1 MENNIYKS
9 VAENMLKATLLGEG
23 DSFCLDMLEKGKR
36 AQMGETRQWKGGTY
50 RRTPNGWERVRDNK
64 GGGSSEKPSPKEESS
79 KKPDSVMD
87 ELEEEDRALKQKDR
101 TGKQKK
107 DSADMD
113 NNVGEK
119 PKKDSADM
127 ENRVSEKPS
136 GQGKESSQKKDKPN
150 ADPKKFLEEVKKV
163 NPSFTDSDKIKM
175 WNDGDKWDVY
185 YGNEKVGRMDKNLLA
200 PEVAGMMGWWK
211 DAPEKYQDKEPEDMK
226 QERQNEFDDNDGYR
240 EEFYMDSGNRQIA
253 RKLADLITDRGNK
266 FLNDGKVGALDKML
280 IEPIMRGGGAVAIK
294 VYNRK
299 GDKDILIDK
308 LTANDLDRAGLY
320 IDDFDPMVSEKWPEP
335 FEDHM
340 VRVQGGKIR

>member
-23 DSFCLDMLEKGKR
+23 DGFCLDVLEKGKR

-64 GGGSSEKPSPKEESS
+64 GGGSSEKPSPKEENS

-87 ELEEEDRALKQKDR
+87 EVEEEDRALKQKDVDK
-101 TGKQKK
+101 KQKK
-107 DSADMD
+107 DSANGD
-113 NNVGEK
+113 NN
-119 PKKDSADM
+119 
-127 ENRVSEKPS
+127 VSEKPGS
-136 GQGKESSQKKDKPN
+136 SSQKKNKPN
-150 ADPKKFLEEVKKV
+150 ADPKKFLEEVKKI
-163 NPSFTDSDKIKM
+163 NPSFTDSDEIKM
-175 WNDGDKWDVY
+175 WDDGDKWAVY
-185 YGNEKVGRMDKNLLA
+185 YGTEEVGRMDKNLLA

-240 EEFYMDSGNRQIA
+240 EEFYMDSGNGQIA
-253 RKLADLITDRGNK
+253 RKLADLINDRGNK

-280 IEPIMRGGGAVAIK
+280 IEPVMRGGGAVAIK

-320 IDDFDPMVSEKWPEP
+320 IDDFDPMMGEKWPEP

>member
-79 KKPDSVMD
+79 KKPNSVMD

-101 TGKQKK
+101 AGKQKK

-119 PKKDSADM
+119 P
-127 ENRVSEKPS
+127 S
-136 GQGKESSQKKDKPN
+136 GQGKESSQKKNKPN

-185 YGNEKVGRMDKNLLA
+185 YGTEKVGRMDKNLLA

-211 DAPEKYQDKEPEDMK
+211 DAPAKYQDNEPEDMK
-226 QERQNEFDDNDGYR
+226 EERQSAFLDNNDYL
-240 EEFYMDSGNRQIA
+240 EEFYMNPDNRKMA
-253 RKLADLITDRGNK
+253 RKLADLISDRGNK

-320 IDDFDPMVSEKWPEP
+320 IDDFDPMMGDKWPEP

>member
-9 VAENMLKATLLGEG
+9 VAANMLRAKLLGEE

-50 RRTPNGWERVRDNK
+50 RRTANGWERVRDNK
-64 GGGSSEKPSPKEESS
+64 GGGSSEKPSPKKENP

-87 ELEEEDRALKQKDR
+87 ELEEENRALKQKDADK
-101 TGKQKK
+101 KQKK
-107 DSADMD
+107 DSADGD
-113 NNVGEK
+113 NNV
-119 PKKDSADM
+119 
-127 ENRVSEKPS
+127 SERPGS
-136 GQGKESSQKKDKPN
+136 SSQKKNKPN

-175 WNDGDKWDVY
+175 WDDGDKWSVY
-185 YGNEKVGRMDKNLLA
+185 YGTEEVGRMDKNLLA

-211 DAPEKYQDKEPEDMK
+211 DAPEKYQDREPEDLK

-240 EEFYMDSGNRQIA
+240 EEFYMNSENRKIA
-253 RKLADLITDRGNK
+253 RKLADLISDRGNK
-266 FLNDGKVGALDKML
+266 FLNDGKVGALDNML
-280 IEPIMRGGGAVAIK
+280 IEPVMRGGGAVAIK
-294 VYNRK
+294 VYTRK
-299 GDKDILIDK
+299 GDKDILIDR
-308 LTANDLDRAGLY
+308 LSDNDLDRAGLY
-320 IDDFDPMVSEKWPEP
+320 IDDFDPTISEKWPEP

>member
-1 MENNIYKS
+1 MENDIYKS
-9 VAENMLKATLLGEG
+9 VAEDMLKATLFGEG

-64 GGGSSEKPSPKEESS
+64 GGGSSEKPSPKEESP

-87 ELEEEDRALKQKDR
+87 ELEEEDRALKQKDKD
-101 TGKQKK
+101 GKQKK
-107 DSADMD
+107 DSADGD
-113 NNVGEK
+113 NK
-119 PKKDSADM
+119 
-127 ENRVSEKPS
+127 VSEKPS
-136 GQGKESSQKKDKPN
+136 GQKKESSQKKDKPN

-163 NPSFTDSDKIKM
+163 DPSFTDSDKIKM
-175 WNDGDKWDVY
+175 WDEGSKWAVY
-185 YGNEKVGRMDKNLLA
+185 YDTKEVGRMDKNLLA

-211 DAPEKYQDKEPEDMK
+211 DAPEKYKDKEPEDMK

-280 IEPIMRGGGAVAIK
+280 IEPVMRGGGAVAIK

-299 GDKDILIDK
+299 GDKDILIDR

-320 IDDFDPMVSEKWPEP
+320 IDDFDPMISDKWPEP